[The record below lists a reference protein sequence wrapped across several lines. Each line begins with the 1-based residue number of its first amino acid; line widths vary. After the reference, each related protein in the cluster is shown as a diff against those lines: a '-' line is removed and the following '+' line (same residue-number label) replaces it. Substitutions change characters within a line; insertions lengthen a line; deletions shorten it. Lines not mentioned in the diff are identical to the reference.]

1 MKQSNVQWRHMALS
15 HCSVPFPAP
24 ILPPPQPMLLS
35 VWLWILVCGLLL
47 SVSVSGLPP
56 PKADN
61 KYLQEAM
68 SPLISAKKLSTLPL
82 PPSLSRC
89 RRVEIIKRQQG
100 SNLSK
105 FCCLIVVCA
114 VVAVK
119 VLFVYSLRKGMG
131 GRTGD
136 CGSSYKRGRVRRPL
150 YLHPDPVLMIN
161 APGHFWIS
169 FACLS
174 LPTRVIID
182 SACAALLKIFSTS

>member
-1 MKQSNVQWRHMALS
+1 MKQGNVQWRHMALP
-15 HCSVPFPAP
+15 HCSAPAP
-24 ILPPPQPMLLS
+24 RLPPPQPMLLS

-47 SVSVSGLPP
+47 SVLVSVSGLPPSP

-68 SPLISAKKLSTLPL
+68 SPLISAKKLSTPPL
-82 PPSLSRC
+82 SLSCC

-131 GRTGD
+131 VELGIVGVPINEGVCAWPRANDKCAWTFLNIFFL
-136 CGSSYKRGRVRRPL
+136 PFL
-150 YLHPDPVLMIN
+150 PFYLLE
-161 APGHFWIS
+161 
-169 FACLS
+169 
-174 LPTRVIID
+174 
-182 SACAALLKIFSTS
+182 